1 MNITFQKFGICADL
15 IIEDGRCESKF
26 DLADYGGA
34 IEDSTM
40 DEMIAVLKAM
50 NEFNGGSDVD
60 FCAMICKETLT
71 DSEKLELIK
80 LL

>member
-1 MNITFQKFGICADL
+1 MNITFQKLGIIADL
-15 IIEDGRCESKF
+15 IIEEGRCESTF
-26 DLADYGGA
+26 DLADCSGVIPY
-34 IEDSTM
+34 STM
-40 DEMIAVLKAM
+40 EDMISVLKAM

>member
-15 IIEDGRCESKF
+15 IIEKGPCESTF
-26 DLADYGGA
+26 DLPDYSGV
-34 IEDSTM
+34 IPYSTM
-40 DEMIAVLKAM
+40 EDMISVLKAM

-60 FCAMICKETLT
+60 FCAMICKEILT